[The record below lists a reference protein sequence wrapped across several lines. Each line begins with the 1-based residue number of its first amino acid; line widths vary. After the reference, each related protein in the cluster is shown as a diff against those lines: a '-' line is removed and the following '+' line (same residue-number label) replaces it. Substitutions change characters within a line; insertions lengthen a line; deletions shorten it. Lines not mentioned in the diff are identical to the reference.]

1 MSGSVVRE
9 ALQERFHAV
18 RREELERLR
27 RKLVGLS
34 DVERESAEIVIADV
48 ISALAEV
55 PSQAL
60 ADAPPPETLHAIV
73 RLFNLE
79 PGRET
84 A

>member
-1 MSGSVVRE
+1 MVRD
-9 ALQERFHAV
+9 ALQERFDLV

-34 DVERESAEIVIADV
+34 DQERQSAESIIADV
-48 ISALAEV
+48 IAALAEV

-60 ADAPPPETLHAIV
+60 VEPHPEETLQAIV
-73 RLFNLE
+73 HLFALE
-79 PGRET
+79 SLQDV